1 VSDEPTASPEGD
13 AQAVELLRAWVVGQ
27 ELHCSLS
34 ADACPDA
41 DTWGVV
47 LADLARYVA
56 RALKEQEG
64 RDEAATLQAV
74 RAAFAAELLA
84 PGAAA
89 DEGAAGA

>member
-1 VSDEPTASPEGD
+1 MSDEPTAVTEGD
-13 AQAVELLRAWVVGQ
+13 AQSVELLRAWVVGQ

-34 ADACPDA
+34 ADAFPDA

-56 RALKEQEG
+56 RALKDQEG
-64 RDEAATLQAV
+64 KDEAATLAAV
-74 RAAFAAELLA
+74 RAAFEAELLS

-89 DEGAAGA
+89 DEGAAKT

>member
-1 VSDEPTASPEGD
+1 MSDQSTAPPASGV
-13 AQAVELLRAWVVGQ
+13 QAVELLRAWVVGQ

-41 DTWGVV
+41 DTWGVI
-47 LADLARYVA
+47 LADLARHVA
-56 RALKEQEG
+56 RALKDREG

-74 RAAFAAELLA
+74 RAAFEAELLA

-89 DEGAAGA
+89 GEGAADT

>member
-1 VSDEPTASPEGD
+1 MSDEVPAALEGE

-41 DTWGVV
+41 DTWGVI

-56 RALKEQEG
+56 RALKEQDGKE
-64 RDEAATLQAV
+64 EAATLQAV
-74 RAAFAAELLA
+74 RAAFEAELLA

-89 DEGAAGA
+89 DEGPADT